1 MQAPARHWLC
11 GRFELSLARPLVM
24 GILNVTPDSFSD
36 GGLYEDLHPA
46 IARAEELAA
55 AGADIIDVGGE
66 STRPGAVP
74 VSPEAELDR
83 VLPVVE
89 ALTAGLGVPISIDT
103 RHADVAAA
111 CVTAGA
117 AIINDVSGFS
127 DPAMVDVA
135 ARCDAGLVV
144 MHMLG
149 EPGTMQDSPAYDDV
163 VAEVT
168 AYLAARAAA
177 LVDAGVAPGRIAL
190 DPGIGFGKTLEHNLE
205 LLRGLP
211 ALAALGFPVLVGTS
225 RKRFIG
231 DVSGEAEPARRVAGS
246 VASVLWAA
254 HHGADIVRV
263 HDVAETSQALA
274 VWRAIGDERP

>member
-1 MQAPARHWLC
+1 MPAPARHWRC
-11 GRFELSLARPLVM
+11 GRFELSLAGPLVM

-36 GGLYEDLHPA
+36 GGLYEDLHPGVV
-46 IARAEELAA
+46 RAGEMAA
-55 AGADIIDVGGE
+55 TGADIIDVGGE
-66 STRPGAVP
+66 STRPGAAH
-74 VSPEAELDR
+74 VSAGEELER

-89 ALTAGLGVPISIDT
+89 ALAGALGVPVSIDT

-117 AIINDVSGFS
+117 AIINDVSGFR
-127 DPAMVDVA
+127 DPAMVSLA

-168 AYLAARAAA
+168 GYLADRAAA
-177 LVDAGVAPGRIAL
+177 LVDAGVEQSRIAL
-190 DPGIGFGKTLEHNLE
+190 DPGIGFGKTLEHNLALLGGLASIAE
-205 LLRGLP
+205 LGH
-211 ALAALGFPVLVGTS
+211 PVLVGAS

-231 DVSGEAEPARRVAGS
+231 EVSGETVPARRIGGS
-246 VASVLWAA
+246 VASALWATA
-254 HHGADIVRV
+254 HGADIVRV
-263 HDVAETSQALA
+263 HDVAETVQALG
-274 VWRAIGDERP
+274 VWRAIEEARP